1 MKKWFTCK
9 VKYGKQL
16 EEGGMKQ
23 VTEAY
28 LVDAVSYTE
37 AESRIYAAMEEYIS
51 GEFQISAIAKSNI
64 DDVINHEDSDYWYKC
79 KVNYSTV
86 DGDNEKEVKVSTYFL
101 VSAGD
106 PKQAIERLED
116 NLNSMLVPF
125 EIPSITKTTL
135 VDVFP
140 YFSDEVPANF
150 TPINE
155 VKKDGE
161 HKLEES
167 SQSENLVKNEEIEE
181 AEQV

>member
-1 MKKWFTCK
+1 MKTWFTCK
-9 VKYGKQL
+9 VRYGKQL

-51 GEFQISAIAKSNI
+51 GEFQITAIAKSNI
-64 DDVINHEDSDYWYKC
+64 DDVINYEESDYWYKC

-86 DGDNEKEVKVSTYFL
+86 DADNDKELKVSTNFL
-101 VSAGD
+101 VCAD
-106 PKQAIERLED
+106 DTKQAIERMES

-125 EIPSITKTTL
+125 EIPSITKTNL

-140 YFSDEVPANF
+140 YLTDEAPANF
-150 TPINE
+150 TPVTE
-155 VKKDGE
+155 LKKGDE
-161 HKLEES
+161 YELEES
-167 SQSENLVKNEEIEE
+167 NYSENLVGREEEKEI
-181 AEQV
+181 